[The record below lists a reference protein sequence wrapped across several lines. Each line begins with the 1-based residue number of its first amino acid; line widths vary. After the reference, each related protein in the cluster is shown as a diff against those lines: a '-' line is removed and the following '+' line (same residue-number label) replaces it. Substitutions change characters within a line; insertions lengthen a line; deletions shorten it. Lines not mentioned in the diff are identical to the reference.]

1 MEQSTKTR
9 ETARTVAPERFT
21 HYSLKESFLQPNTT
35 PLPPERWMAEKFL
48 ALSGHPP
55 MARWIYGDGAG

>member
-48 ALSGHPP
+48 ALWSPANGVGS
-55 MARWIYGDGAG
+55 MGDGAG